1 MNLDFSPTGD
11 VTGPGFISRSEAY
24 SLAWEYSPWVQ
35 GWNFVRPESRRELF
49 EQVIFVAPIPGA
61 TFFGGMARPLNWLRR
76 IRTAEKPAEFATAT
90 TWRQYKT
97 ASALLAVTG
106 TASIVSYY
114 KEQYLQDVAWRLING
129 QHPVTIQKWLED
141 EHGFSAQDSIDIV
154 LMIHGHIEQSRGN
167 EGQAFP
173 ASRDIPF
180 SSGGFFSLETWKV
193 PSVQPTRASAL
204 PLSPS
209 RRLGRTKSG
218 STAKRGRRRSSARAS
233 RPPYCRVHKRKHWCK
248 FSRRFKK

>member
-1 MNLDFSPTGD
+1 MNLDYSIGHI
-11 VTGPGFISRSEAY
+11 TGPGSFTRSEAY
-24 SLAWEYSPWVQ
+24 SLAWEHSPWNQ
-35 GWNFVRPESRRELF
+35 AWEYIRPESKREVF
-49 EQVIFVAPIPGA
+49 EQAIFFAPIPGA
-61 TFFGGMARPLNWLRR
+61 TFLGGMARPLNWLRKVR
-76 IRTAEKPAEFATAT
+76 QADKPIEFATAT
-90 TWRQYKT
+90 SWRQYKT
-97 ASALLAVTG
+97 LSAVAAVTG

-129 QHPVTIQKWLED
+129 DHPVTIQKWLED

-154 LMIHGHIEQSRGN
+154 LMIHGHIDQSRGN
-167 EGQAFP
+167 EGQVFP

-180 SSGGFFSLETWKV
+180 SSGSFFSLETWKV

-204 PLSPS
+204 PLTPS

-233 RPPYCRVHKRKHWCK
+233 RPPYCRVHKRKHWCWFTRK
-248 FSRRFKK
+248 NK